1 MKVFRRVAVR
11 RVVATSDMSARAA
24 DPEMNPNVGRLQ
36 TFFAAERARS
46 DVVNGSQMRALRH
59 CGSPNGLEM
68 RTWRMPEEIVNRSH
82 DLSAFAD
89 SPADTLDRPGP
100 YVADREHAGH

>member
-1 MKVFRRVAVR
+1 MPDSSLIVARNRAVVGCLAAGKIEHHFIDVAPSPTLRRIVALDDGMPGRMKVFRRVAVR

-46 DVVNGSQMRALRH
+46 DVVN
-59 CGSPNGLEM
+59 
-68 RTWRMPEEIVNRSH
+68 
-82 DLSAFAD
+82 
-89 SPADTLDRPGP
+89 
-100 YVADREHAGH
+100 